1 MFTLEAAFSPY
12 VGLGLNYT
20 LVYDEK
26 VALPNAK
33 LRGKDSFGLAATVGF
48 EYRIPNSQWG
58 VAADLRY
65 VKIKSDLTLDTGT
78 GAADIGSLTVDPT
91 VLGISAVYHY

>member
-1 MFTLEAAFSPY
+1 MI
-12 VGLGLNYT
+12 
-20 LVYDEK
+20 DEK
-26 VALPNAK
+26 IVIPNAK

-65 VKIKSDLTLDTGT
+65 VKIKSDLTLDG
-78 GAADIGSLTVDPT
+78 ADIGSLTVDPT
-91 VLGISAVYHY
+91 VLGVSAVYHY